1 MAKKTAES
9 GTAEKKPRKARTSAP
24 KHFIAEVF
32 GAATPV
38 IVVARTQADAINALL
53 TLTPATASDL
63 MRAGAEGYSV
73 VDLSVVASNVT
84 PIVGEA
90 A

>member
-1 MAKKTAES
+1 MAKKTAD
-9 GTAEKKPRKARTSAP
+9 TATPAKPRKPRTSSP
-24 KHFIAEVF
+24 KHFIAKVH
-32 GAATPV
+32 GANIPV
-38 IVVARTQADAINALL
+38 IVVARTQVDAINALL

-63 MRAGAEGYSV
+63 MRAGAEGYPV
-73 VDLSVVASNVT
+73 LDLSAPVSNVT